1 MAVTTSLLSEVV
13 EVVVGAMLADYI
25 ALWWEGEVLTDWA
38 LVTTPAPV
46 CTVQPST
53 VSLSLYSKLHPN
65 SLHSPLLGPV
75 QPTGIKY
82 LIERNMY
89 FLPTLFTRA

>member
-1 MAVTTSLLSEVV
+1 MTTSLLSEVV

-53 VSLSLYSKLHPN
+53 VSLSLSVHYPG
-65 SLHSPLLGPV
+65 SLRSPLLGPV

-82 LIERNMY
+82 LIERNMN